1 LELALAKAETKGKR
15 NRDSLTSAAA
25 RMFWQQGY
33 NATSIA
39 DLAAA
44 ANIPVGNVYY
54 YFQSKADVAYAVAD
68 GFVRDTED
76 MISEIIAASAD
87 PRARL
92 VSLVERLS
100 ASQRNRLAH
109 GCPVAGA
116 MRDFRVDAPKASER
130 AAEVFSIISA
140 FIAAEVGRTGA
151 RPAVALG
158 VGRAAVAEWQGG
170 IVLGSALKEGSVV
183 AESARRL
190 ANMLATSGSH

>member
-1 LELALAKAETKGKR
+1 MANAESKGKR
-15 NRDSLTSAAA
+15 NRDSLVSAAA
-25 RMFWQQGY
+25 RMFWQRGY
-33 NATSIA
+33 SATSIA
-39 DLAAA
+39 DLAGE

-68 GFVRDTED
+68 GFVRDTQD
-76 MISEIIAASAD
+76 MISEIAAATSD

-100 ASQRNRLAH
+100 ASQRSRLTH

-116 MRDFRVDAPKASER
+116 MRDFRVDAPKASDR

-190 ANMLATSGSH
+190 SRLVGITE